1 MLIARTGLE
10 NASKQ
15 LSEISKTSIV
25 IDKVGKFMETPHIN
39 FTYLNWL
46 HIAPYYR
53 QLFADLY
60 LLNIIRLQ

>member
-25 IDKVGKFMETPHIN
+25 IDKVRQVMETPTIN
-39 FTYLNWL
+39 FTYLS
-46 HIAPYYR
+46 
-53 QLFADLY
+53 
-60 LLNIIRLQ
+60 